1 MRILLTGGA
10 GYVGSACLR
19 WLIKHGHEPVAFDN
33 LSEGNP
39 PAVPDDRLIV
49 GDILDTDPL
58 AQAMRDSGAEAVMH
72 FAALALV
79 SDSINEP
86 DRYWQ
91 NNLMGTRSVLE
102 AMRQA
107 EVNRILFSS
116 TCATYAFGAEMPIT
130 EETPQKPQTPYG
142 TTKLAAE
149 NIIRDY
155 ARAFGFG
162 CTLLRYFNASGADPD
177 GQFGEDHTHE
187 THLIPLILQAAVGR
201 RDKVTLYG
209 TDWPTP
215 DGTCVRDFV
224 HTDDLAQAHQLA
236 IEALQPGEDRLY
248 NIGTGVGTTVM
259 QVLKACEK
267 AAGRPIPHELADRRP
282 GDPATLVASSAR
294 IRHELGWDPQ
304 YTDINKTVATAWK
317 WHNANPDGY
326 AKDPVQN

>member
-33 LSEGNP
+33 LSEGNR
-39 PAVPDDRLIV
+39 PAVPEDRLIV
-49 GDILDTDPL
+49 GDILDTDQL

-201 RDKVTLYG
+201 RDKVTLFG

-224 HTDDLAQAHQLA
+224 
-236 IEALQPGEDRLY
+236 
-248 NIGTGVGTTVM
+248 
-259 QVLKACEK
+259 
-267 AAGRPIPHELADRRP
+267 
-282 GDPATLVASSAR
+282 
-294 IRHELGWDPQ
+294 
-304 YTDINKTVATAWK
+304 
-317 WHNANPDGY
+317 
-326 AKDPVQN
+326 